1 MITIKKLTSLD
12 IDDANIPNEPFTVWG
27 RMTPIFDGES
37 WSSKLTVFDESY
49 EMCFP
54 DFHYEMTDDS
64 TFFGAYDENKCVGL
78 AVLRDDMFSYLCLD
92 DLKVCRE
99 YRKKGIGRM
108 LIDACMSE
116 AESRGKTGVYAIA
129 QDNNL
134 SACLFYQQCGFEI
147 GGFDNRSYRG
157 TNQAEKSNIF
167 FYRDVHSGSKSEDT
181 DLKDIYKAL
190 SSEYDLILTTTS
202 SLEDGYTIDVPVIRG
217 KRNDARFDL
226 YKDEELFVFSIE
238 YYDKTGMEKYTHFH
252 PMCIEDAI
260 NDVKNFMLEDKK

>member
-12 IDDANIPNEPFTVWG
+12 VDDANIPNEPFTVWG

-37 WSSKLTVFDESY
+37 WSSKLIVFDESY

-54 DFHYEMTDDS
+54 DFHYEITDDS

-78 AVLRDDMFSYLCLD
+78 AVLRDDMFSYLYLD

-108 LIDACMSE
+108 LINACMSE

-157 TNQAEKSNIF
+157 TNQSEKSNIF
-167 FYRDVHSGSKSEDT
+167 FYRDV
-181 DLKDIYKAL
+181 
-190 SSEYDLILTTTS
+190 
-202 SLEDGYTIDVPVIRG
+202 R
-217 KRNDARFDL
+217 
-226 YKDEELFVFSIE
+226 
-238 YYDKTGMEKYTHFH
+238 
-252 PMCIEDAI
+252 
-260 NDVKNFMLEDKK
+260 